1 MDVSSKPLRILGID
15 PGSRRMGYAVIEL
28 IGKQPRCLFHDT
40 LVIIEC
46 SLAEKLGLIF
56 KAISG
61 VIQDYQPDEVAIE
74 QVFLEKNVQSA
85 LKLGQA
91 RGAAIA
97 AVGFCH
103 LPLAEYAARQ
113 IKQAVVGFG
122 GAEKEQVQLMV
133 RSLLKLTERL
143 PPDSADA
150 LAIALCH
157 SFQRTNIVD

>member
-1 MDVSSKPLRILGID
+1 MTHPPIRILGID
-15 PGSRRMGYAVIEL
+15 PGSRKMGYAVIEVV
-28 IGKQPRCLFHDT
+28 GKQSHCLVHGT
-40 LVIIEC
+40 LAIAEEV
-46 SLAEKLGLIF
+46 LAEKLGRIF
-56 KAISG
+56 KTISE
-61 VIQDYQPDEVAIE
+61 VIGQYQPHEVAIE
-74 QVFLEKNVQSA
+74 QVFLQKNVQSA

-97 AVGFCH
+97 AAGVQN
-103 LPLAEYAARQ
+103 LVVAEYAARQ

-157 SFQRTNIVD
+157 SFHRTSPLYSL